1 MPRSVNAVASRRR
14 RKRILQKAKGYWGR
28 RSKVITVAKHSVEK
42 AGQHAYSGRKIKK
55 RVFRKLWTVRI
66 NAAARENDT
75 TYSKLMGALHK
86 KNIDINRKV
95 LAQLAYD
102 NPKAFDEIVKFAMN
116 K

>member
-14 RKRILQKAKGYWGR
+14 RKRVLQKAKGFWGR
-28 RSKVITVAKHSVEK
+28 RSKVYTVAKHSVEK

-55 RVFRKLWTVRI
+55 RDYRRLWTVRI
-66 NAAARENDT
+66 NAAARENNT
-75 TYSKLMGALHK
+75 TYSRLINALHK

-102 NPKAFDEIVKFAMN
+102 NPKAFSEIVKFAVN
-116 K
+116 